1 MSRAASLEQ
10 GEESSN
16 NHRSRK
22 PSWEKKYRFSRW
34 AGKEAD
40 EGILFSKVGPRKKKD
55 HSQADAAISE
65 KSKYGRARR
74 VMSALKGVIRKTIR

>member
-22 PSWEKKYRFSRW
+22 PSWEKKNIGFPDGQVRKQMRGSCFLRLVL
-34 AGKEAD
+34 E
-40 EGILFSKVGPRKKKD
+40 RKK
-55 HSQADAAISE
+55 II
-65 KSKYGRARR
+65 
-74 VMSALKGVIRKTIR
+74 LKPMLLFPKKVNTAVLEE